1 MATKPSYKIIKEK
14 VMGEK
19 KYIVV
24 GEQATTFNANANN
37 IYLTENEEIVP
48 VSSLH
53 NNNELTITIKGR
65 AFTCE
70 IVKLKQNECYV
81 LVNGNTYSFSIESE
95 QSYKR
100 EKQLSKTIASGSCK
114 VMAPLPGTICEVFV
128 QKNQKVKK
136 GEALFLLEA
145 MKMQNEIVSPSD
157 GVINS
162 ILTKES
168 ESVLKDQVLLE
179 IE

>member
-1 MATKPSYKIIKEK
+1 
-14 VMGEK
+14 MGDK

-24 GEQATTFNANANN
+24 GEHSTTFDVNEKDMS
-37 IYLTENEEIVP
+37 LTINEEIVP
-48 VSSLH
+48 VSSLDK
-53 NNNELTITIKGR
+53 NNELTVTIKDKP
-65 AFTCE
+65 FTCE
-70 IVKLKQNECYV
+70 IVKLKQNVCCV
-81 LVNGNTYSFSIESE
+81 QVNGNTYSFSIESE
-95 QSYKR
+95 QSYER

-157 GVINS
+157 GVISS